1 MNEEEW
7 SGTMGVFRK
16 VEVLTDY
23 TRKGTFQEE
32 SEARKIVISIYYP
45 DTDGLLDNDESD
57 IKYMDLFRP
66 CELQARA
73 ILEDIGMNMDII
85 DGLSTSISEGALQQ
99 KSKRSY
105 PVIIYSP
112 ALGLD
117 RDMYIYN
124 IQALVKREFIVVTVS
139 AAYEAMFT
147 VCPSGEFIHQSVVMR
162 TIQATD
168 YTELHHL
175 ISIRKKDIQYV
186 LDYLSILNSND
197 EEMMGIF
204 DMDKVGIIGHSI
216 GGATALDLTMEDERI
231 KAAVLLDASMHLY
244 IENEVRNNTVPLL
257 VLRQKASTLE
267 ALSNI
272 LQEKIAKDFIQG
284 QEKLFQNWNG
294 YKSFLKIRN
303 ATHMSFSDLPLF
315 EEDETLYQRTCGIH
329 NQINELVA
337 HFFQEHLL
345 NQGNAYSTLISHN
358 YSDFCMINGSGEEI
372 L

>member
-1 MNEEEW
+1 
-7 SGTMGVFRK
+7 MGVFRT
-16 VEVLTDY
+16 VELLKDH

-45 DTDGLLDNDESD
+45 DTDGLLNKNESE
-57 IKYMDLFRP
+57 IIYMDLFRP
-66 CELQARA
+66 CEQQARA
-73 ILEDIGMNMDII
+73 ILQDIGMNMDII
-85 DGLSTSISEGALQQ
+85 DGLSTSISKRTFQQ

-124 IQALVKREFIVVTVS
+124 IQSLVKQEFIVVTVS

-147 VCPSGEFIHQSVVMR
+147 VCPSGEFINQSEAMR
-162 TIQATD
+162 NIQATD

-186 LDYLSILNSND
+186 LSYLSNLNVKD
-197 EEMMGIF
+197 KDRMGSF

-216 GGATALDLTMEDERI
+216 GGATALDLTMEDDRI

-244 IENEVRNNTVPLL
+244 IENEVKNNTVPIL
-257 VLRQKASTLE
+257 VLRQKASALE
-267 ALSNI
+267 SLRNI
-272 LQEKIAKDFIQG
+272 LQKKIANDFIKG
-284 QEKLFQNWNG
+284 QEKLFWNWNG

-303 ATHMSFSDLPLF
+303 ATHMSFSDMPLF
-315 EEDETLYQRTCGIH
+315 EEDETLYQRTCGTH
-329 NQINELVA
+329 NQINELVTK
-337 HFFQEHLL
+337 FFQEHLL
-345 NQGNAYSTLISHN
+345 DQGNAYSTLISHN
-358 YSDFCMINGSGEEI
+358 HSDFCVINGSGDEV

>member
-1 MNEEEW
+1 
-7 SGTMGVFRK
+7 MGVFRK

-45 DTDGLLDNDESD
+45 DTDGLLDNGESE
-57 IKYMDLFRP
+57 IKYMDLFHP

-73 ILEDIGMNMDII
+73 ILQDIGMNMVII

-99 KSKRSY
+99 KFKRSY

-124 IQALVKREFIVVTVS
+124 IQSLVKREFIVVTVS

-147 VCPSGEFIHQSVVMR
+147 VCPSGEFMNQSEVMR

-186 LDYLSILNSND
+186 LDYLSNLNSRD
-197 EEMMGIF
+197 MIGIF
-204 DMDKVGIIGHSI
+204 DMDKVGIVGHSI
-216 GGATALDLTMEDERI
+216 GGATALDLTMEDDRI

-244 IENEVRNNTVPLL
+244 IENEEKNNTAPLL
-257 VLRQKASTLE
+257 LLRQRASTLE
-267 ALSNI
+267 AMSNI
-272 LQEKIAKDFIQG
+272 LQEKIANDFIKG

-294 YKSFLKIRN
+294 YKSFLKIRK
-303 ATHMSFSDLPLF
+303 ATHMSFSDMPLF

-329 NQINELVA
+329 NQINELIA
-337 HFFQEHLL
+337 NFFQEHLL
-345 NQGNAYSTLISHN
+345 NQGNAYSTLISHK
-358 YSDFCMINGSGEEI
+358 YSDFCVISGSGEEI

>member
-32 SEARKIVISIYYP
+32 SEPRKIVISIYYP
-45 DTDGLLDNDESD
+45 DTDGLLYNNESKM
-57 IKYMDLFRP
+57 KYMDLFRP
-66 CELQARA
+66 CEQQARE
-73 ILEDIGMNMDII
+73 ILQDIGMNMDII
-85 DGLSTSISEGALQQ
+85 DGLSTSISEGELQQ

-124 IQALVKREFIVVTVS
+124 IQALVKLEFIVVTVS

-147 VCPSGEFIHQSVVMR
+147 VSPSGEFMNQSEVMR

-168 YTELHHL
+168 YSELHHL
-175 ISIRKKDIQYV
+175 ISIRKKDIKYV
-186 LDYLSILNSND
+186 LDHLSNLNSRM
-197 EEMMGIF
+197 ESF
-204 DMDKVGIIGHSI
+204 DMDKVGIVGHSI
-216 GGATALDLTMEDERI
+216 GGATALDLTMEDDRI

-244 IENEVRNNTVPLL
+244 IENEVKNTVPLL

-272 LQEKIAKDFIQG
+272 LQEKIANDFIKG
-284 QEKLFQNWNG
+284 QEKLFRNWNG
-294 YKSFLKIRN
+294 YKSFLKIRK
-303 ATHMSFSDLPLF
+303 ATHMSFSDMPLF
-315 EEDETLYQRTCGIH
+315 EEDETLYHRTCGIH

-337 HFFQEHLL
+337 KFLQEHLI
-345 NQGNAYSTLISHN
+345 NQGNAYSTFISHN
-358 YSDFCMINGSGEEI
+358 HSDFCEINGSGDEI

>member
-1 MNEEEW
+1 MNEKEW

-16 VEVLTDY
+16 VEILTDY
-23 TRKGTFQEE
+23 TRNGTFQEE
-32 SEARKIVISIYYP
+32 SEFRKIVISIYYP
-45 DTDGLLDNDESD
+45 DPDGLLENNESEM
-57 IKYMDLFRP
+57 KYMDLFRP
-66 CELQARA
+66 CEQQARE
-73 ILEDIGMNMDII
+73 ILQDIGMNMDII

-99 KSKRSY
+99 KFKRSY

-124 IQALVKREFIVVTVS
+124 IQALVKQEFIVVTVS

-147 VCPSGEFIHQSVVMR
+147 VCPSGEFMNQSEVMR

-168 YTELHHL
+168 YTELHHF
-175 ISIRKKDIQYV
+175 ISIRKKDIQHV
-186 LDYLSILNSND
+186 LDHLSKLNSR
-197 EEMMGIF
+197 MGIF
-204 DMDKVGIIGHSI
+204 DMDKVGMIGHSI
-216 GGATALDLTMEDERI
+216 GGATALDLTMEDDRI

-244 IENEVRNNTVPLL
+244 IENEVKNNTVPLL
-257 VLRQKASTLE
+257 VLRQKASALE

-272 LQEKIAKDFIQG
+272 LQEKIAKDFIKG
-284 QEKLFQNWNG
+284 QEKLFRNWNG

-303 ATHMSFSDLPLF
+303 ATHMSFSDMTLF

-337 HFFQEHLL
+337 NFFQEHLL
-345 NQGNAYSTLISHN
+345 DQGKDYSTFISQNH
-358 YSDFCMINGSGEEI
+358 SDFCRINGSGDEI
-372 L
+372 SVN

>member
-1 MNEEEW
+1 
-7 SGTMGVFRK
+7 MGVFRK
-16 VEVLTDY
+16 VELLTDY
-23 TRKGTFQEE
+23 TRKGTFPEE
-32 SEARKIVISIYYP
+32 PEGRKIVISIYYP
-45 DTDGLLDNDESD
+45 DTDDVLNKKKSE

-66 CELQARA
+66 CEQEARA
-73 ILEDIGMNMDII
+73 ILQDIGMNMDIL

-124 IQALVKREFIVVTVS
+124 IQALVKQEFIVVTVS

-147 VCPSGEFIHQSVVMR
+147 VCPSGEFMNQSEVMR

-175 ISIRKKDIQYV
+175 ISIRKKDIQHV
-186 LDYLSILNSND
+186 LDHLSNLNSR
-197 EEMMGIF
+197 MGIF

-216 GGATALDLTMEDERI
+216 GGATALDLTMEDHRI

-244 IENEVRNNTVPLL
+244 IENEEKHNTVPILL
-257 VLRQKASTLE
+257 LRQKAAALE

-272 LQEKIAKDFIQG
+272 LQETIAKDFIKG
-284 QEKLFQNWNG
+284 QEKLFRNWNG
-294 YKSFLKIRN
+294 YKSFLRIES
-303 ATHMSFSDLPLF
+303 ATHMSFSDMPLF
-315 EEDETLYQRTCGIH
+315 EEDETLHQRTCVTH
-329 NQINELVA
+329 HQINELVTK
-337 HFFQEHLL
+337 FFQEHLL
-345 NQGNAYSTLISHN
+345 DQGKAYSTFISHN
-358 YSDFCMINGSGEEI
+358 HSDFCMINGSGDEI
-372 L
+372 SVN

>member
-1 MNEEEW
+1 VNEKEW

-16 VEVLTDY
+16 VEILTDY
-23 TRKGTFQEE
+23 TRNGTFQEE
-32 SEARKIVISIYYP
+32 SEFRKIVISIYYP
-45 DTDGLLDNDESD
+45 DPDGLLENNESEM
-57 IKYMDLFRP
+57 KYMDLFRP
-66 CELQARA
+66 CEQQARE
-73 ILEDIGMNMDII
+73 ILQDIGMNMDII

-99 KSKRSY
+99 KFKRSY

-124 IQALVKREFIVVTVS
+124 IQALVKQEFIVVTVS

-147 VCPSGEFIHQSVVMR
+147 VCPSGEFMNQSEVMR

-168 YTELHHL
+168 YTELHHF
-175 ISIRKKDIQYV
+175 ISIRKKDIQHV
-186 LDYLSILNSND
+186 LDHLSNLNSR
-197 EEMMGIF
+197 MGIF
-204 DMDKVGIIGHSI
+204 DMDKVGMIGHSI
-216 GGATALDLTMEDERI
+216 GGATALDLTMEDDRI

-244 IENEVRNNTVPLL
+244 IENEVKNNTVPLL
-257 VLRQKASTLE
+257 VLRQKASALE

-272 LQEKIAKDFIQG
+272 LQEKIAKDFIKG
-284 QEKLFQNWNG
+284 QEKLFRNWNG

-303 ATHMSFSDLPLF
+303 ATHMSFSDMPLF

-337 HFFQEHLL
+337 NFFQEHLL
-345 NQGNAYSTLISHN
+345 DQGKDYSTFISQNH
-358 YSDFCMINGSGEEI
+358 SDFCRINGSGDEI
-372 L
+372 SVN

>member
-1 MNEEEW
+1 
-7 SGTMGVFRK
+7 MGVFRK
-16 VEVLTDY
+16 VEILTDY

-32 SEARKIVISIYYP
+32 SEFRKIVISIYYP
-45 DTDGLLDNDESD
+45 DPDGLLENNESEM
-57 IKYMDLFRP
+57 KYMDLFRP
-66 CELQARA
+66 CEQQARE
-73 ILEDIGMNMDII
+73 ILQDIGMNMDII

-124 IQALVKREFIVVTVS
+124 IQALVKQEFIVVTVS

-147 VCPSGEFIHQSVVMR
+147 VCPIGEFMNQSEVMR

-168 YTELHHL
+168 YTELHHF
-175 ISIRKKDIQYV
+175 ISIRKKDIQHV
-186 LDYLSILNSND
+186 LDHLSNLNSR
-197 EEMMGIF
+197 MGIF
-204 DMDKVGIIGHSI
+204 DMDKVGMIGHSI
-216 GGATALDLTMEDERI
+216 GGATALDLTMEDDRI

-244 IENEVRNNTVPLL
+244 IENEVKNNTVPLL
-257 VLRQKASTLE
+257 VLRQKASALE

-272 LQEKIAKDFIQG
+272 LQEKIAKDFIKG
-284 QEKLFQNWNG
+284 QEKLFRNWNG

-303 ATHMSFSDLPLF
+303 ATHMSFSDMPLF

-337 HFFQEHLL
+337 NFFQEHLL
-345 NQGNAYSTLISHN
+345 DQGKDYSTFISQNH
-358 YSDFCMINGSGEEI
+358 SDFCRINGSGDEI
-372 L
+372 SVN